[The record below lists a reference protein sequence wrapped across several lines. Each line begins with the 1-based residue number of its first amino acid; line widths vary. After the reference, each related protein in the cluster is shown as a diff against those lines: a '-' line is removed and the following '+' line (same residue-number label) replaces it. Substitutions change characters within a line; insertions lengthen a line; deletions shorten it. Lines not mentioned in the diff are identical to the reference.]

1 MKFEL
6 KSGEDTDLEYTYN
19 VPNTGNWGRC
29 QDGIIFISDPI
40 EMGNK
45 TLTITFLNEDGT
57 TTANLRNLRFEGV
70 DGTIETST
78 LYTYKYVGDIQ
89 NDACDTIAIAP
100 LQDTYINGSY
110 IDWNNCDL
118 TDAKIENDG
127 ANIGSTGASTV
138 ASFAIQNTM
147 EQDYIL
153 TFATGSKN
161 AAKMKVTLTEN
172 SNGNVIL
179 EKDVDIENTGS
190 WTPSQVTNLPIDALP
205 VGTYTLKFAIAEASS
220 YAGNW
225 GKLAFYTTDAINIEV
240 EVGDKPKVEAAVYDY
255 VVSTAE
261 EFSAAIVAV
270 NETNKQKDA
279 ARKVI
284 FVKNGGYDFGSTE
297 QNLKAYN
304 VSIIEESMDGVLLHG
319 LRSDISNPILQIN
332 NTGGK
337 QAVFKHIAMQS
348 QQDTQV
354 TGESGYITAPAT
366 SPLLKWGYVFQGCTI
381 NGYKGSYTYTSGYT
395 LGRPWQNEP
404 RCYVI
409 FKDGAYLTNQTSTA
423 YVATEQGTYTVRSAN
438 RNGGLCGTSNAVTVS
453 DSKFDDSS
461 TGILSP
467 SIEIREEAVPL
478 FNLAGQRVGKDY
490 RGIIVKN
497 GKKFVKK

>member
-1 MKFEL
+1 MAGKTSDYQLTINGLHIYNKVETDESVLLKYSSEGVSNNTWSNGLYSLSPIGDGWNNSGFKMKGGSAKLYFPIWN
-6 KSGEDTDLEYTYN
+6 LEYSKKY
-19 VPNTGNWGRC
+19 
-29 QDGIIFISDPI
+29 
-40 EMGNK
+40 
-45 TLTITFLNEDGT
+45 TF
-57 TTANLRNLRFEGV
+57 
-70 DGTIETST
+70 
-78 LYTYKYVGDIQ
+78 
-89 NDACDTIAIAP
+89 TIAA
-100 LQDTYINGSY
+100 G
-110 IDWNNCDL
+110 
-118 TDAKIENDG
+118 
-127 ANIGSTGASTV
+127 
-138 ASFAIQNTM
+138 
-147 EQDYIL
+147 
-153 TFATGSKN
+153 
-161 AAKMKVTLTEN
+161 AAKDNYGN
-172 SNGNVIL
+172 SNT
-179 EKDVDIENTGS
+179 E
-190 WTPSQVTNLPIDALP
+190 
-205 VGTYTLKFAIAEASS
+205 
-220 YAGNW
+220 
-225 GKLAFYTTDAINIEV
+225 AINIEV

-255 VVSTAE
+255 VVPTAE

-284 FVKNGGYDFGSTE
+284 FVKNGDYDFGSTE

-304 VSIIEESMDGVLLHG
+304 VSIIGESMDGVLLHG

-467 SIEIREEAVPL
+467 SIEIGEEAVPL